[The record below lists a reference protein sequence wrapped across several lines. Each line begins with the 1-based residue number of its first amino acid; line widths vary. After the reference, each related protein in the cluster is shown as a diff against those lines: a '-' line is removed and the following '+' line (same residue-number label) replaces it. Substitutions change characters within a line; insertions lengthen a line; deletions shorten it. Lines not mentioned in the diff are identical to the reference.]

1 MNFIAGEARAG
12 NGTDAVGDIVLP
24 SGGNNFVFTPAS
36 GEIKIHDGKK
46 LTLGIRPEYI
56 SISAS
61 GATPAKTY
69 AALPSGME
77 TIVKIHLGE
86 LILTSVIF
94 GAIDYKVNTEINI
107 DFTGENCILFDEN
120 GVNLG
125 LGKVRII

>member
-1 MNFIAGEARAG
+1 MNFIQASARG
-12 NGTDAVGDIVLP
+12 GTAPEIILP
-24 SGGNNFVFTPAS
+24 SAGGEFAFTPVS
-36 GEIKIHDGKK
+36 GAISVRDGQK

-56 SISAS
+56 QISPS
-61 GATPAKTY
+61 GSTPAKTY

-86 LILTSVIF
+86 LILTSVVF
-94 GAIDYKVNTEINI
+94 GAIDYKINTEIRI

-125 LGKVRII
+125 LGKVRVL